1 MPAAVLKFC
10 FASLILLINTLLLCL
25 LMVPFALIKL
35 VLPFK
40 PVRRVIDPT
49 LMGISALWIDINS
62 FWLGAVNRIDW
73 RVTGADGLDPR
84 GWYLVA
90 SNHQSWVDILVLQ
103 KVFNRRIPML
113 KFFLKKELIYVP
125 VIGLAWWALDFPFM
139 QRKGGASARQ
149 DLEAARKA
157 CEKFRLM
164 PTSVMSFVEGTRF
177 TPAKHAQQKSP
188 YQHLLKPKVGGIGMA
203 LETLGD
209 AFTALLDVTI
219 VYPQTTAGTAPTL
232 VDLMCGRV
240 QAITVQVHVRQIGPE
255 VLPAQGEPA
264 PRAPVQAW
272 INGLWQDKDAEI
284 TQVLQR
290 SAGATRPK
298 AQHTG

>member
-1 MPAAVLKFC
+1 MPAALKFC
-10 FASLILLINTLLLCL
+10 FASLILLVNTLVLCL
-25 LMVPFALIKL
+25 LMVPFALVKL
-35 VLPFK
+35 LLPFK
-40 PVRRVIDPT
+40 PVRRAIDSA
-49 LMGISALWIDINS
+49 LVGISALWIDINS

-103 KVFNRRIPML
+103 KVLNRRIPML

-125 VIGLAWWALDFPFM
+125 VLGLAWWALDFPFM

-149 DLEAARKA
+149 DLATARKA
-157 CEKFRLM
+157 CEKFRLI

-177 TPAKHAQQKSP
+177 TPAKHAKQNSP

-219 VYPQTTAGTAPTL
+219 IYPQARPAPTL

-240 QAITVQVHVRQIGPE
+240 RAITVQVHVRTIGPE

-284 TQVLQR
+284 TQLLQR
-290 SAGATRPK
+290 SSGATQPK
-298 AQHTG
+298 ARHKD

>member
-1 MPAAVLKFC
+1 MLAALKFL
-10 FASLILLINTLLLCL
+10 FATLILVINTLVLCSS
-25 LMVPFALIKL
+25 MIPFALAKL
-35 VLPFK
+35 ILPVTA
-40 PVRRVIDPT
+40 VRHVCDRA
-49 LMGISALWIDINS
+49 LMGIAALWMDINT
-62 FWLGAVNRIDW
+62 FWLDTVNPVRWD
-73 RVTGADGLDPR
+73 VTGIEGLDPQ
-84 GWYLVA
+84 GWFLVA
-90 SNHQSWVDILVLQ
+90 SNHQTWVDILVLQ
-103 KVFNRRIPML
+103 RVFNRRIPML
-113 KFFLKKELIYVP
+113 KFFTKKELIYVP

-219 VYPQTTAGTAPTL
+219 VYPQAAAGSAPTL
-232 VDLMCGRV
+232 IDLMCGRV
-240 QAITVQVHVRQIGPE
+240 RAITVQVHVRPIGAE

-284 TQVLQR
+284 TQVLQG
-290 SAGATRPK
+290 SVGAGRPK
-298 AQHTG
+298 ARRKG

>member
-1 MPAAVLKFC
+1 MRVFRLVLIALIVVVSTFFHVIPMLLLALVKAVLPWPRLRVACNPLLSGLAESWVGVNNWMWDRLTDTRLQLSGDSAFC
-10 FASLILLINTLLLCL
+10 
-25 LMVPFALIKL
+25 VDGHYL
-35 VLPFK
+35 VL
-40 PVRRVIDPT
+40 
-49 LMGISALWIDINS
+49 A
-62 FWLGAVNRIDW
+62 
-73 RVTGADGLDPR
+73 
-84 GWYLVA
+84 
-90 SNHQSWVDILVLQ
+90 NHQSWVDILVLQ

-219 VYPQTTAGTAPTL
+219 VYPQATRTAPTL

-240 QAITVQVHVRQIGPE
+240 RAITVQVHVRQIGPE

-284 TQVLQR
+284 TQVLQG
-290 SAGATRPK
+290 SVGASRPK
-298 AQHTG
+298 ARRKS

>member
-1 MPAAVLKFC
+1 MLAALKFL
-10 FASLILLINTLLLCL
+10 FATLILVINTLVLCSS
-25 LMVPFALIKL
+25 MIPFALAKL
-35 VLPFK
+35 ILPVTA
-40 PVRRVIDPT
+40 VRHVCDRA
-49 LMGISALWIDINS
+49 LMGIAALWMDINT
-62 FWLGAVNRIDW
+62 FWLDTVNPVRWD
-73 RVTGADGLDPR
+73 VTGIEGLDPQ
-84 GWYLVA
+84 GWFLVA
-90 SNHQSWVDILVLQ
+90 SNHQTWVDILVLQ
-103 KVFNRRIPML
+103 RVFNRRIPML
-113 KFFLKKELIYVP
+113 KFFTKKELIYVP

-219 VYPQTTAGTAPTL
+219 VYPQARPAPTL
-232 VDLMCGRV
+232 IDLMCGRV
-240 QAITVQVHVRQIGPE
+240 RAITVQVHVRPIGAE
-255 VLPAQGEPA
+255 VLPAQGESA

-284 TQVLQR
+284 TQVLQG
-290 SAGATRPK
+290 SVGASRPK
-298 AQHTG
+298 ARRKG